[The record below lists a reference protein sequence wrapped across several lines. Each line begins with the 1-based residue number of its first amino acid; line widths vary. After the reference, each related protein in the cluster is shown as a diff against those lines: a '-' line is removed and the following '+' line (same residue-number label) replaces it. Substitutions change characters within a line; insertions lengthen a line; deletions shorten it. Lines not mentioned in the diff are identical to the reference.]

1 MKIYVNIP
9 EFYHENCSSCWTKFI
24 TEQAKDTIRRI
35 MEEENSALFY
45 DDGQNKLFPYFE
57 EEDRHSLWVY
67 KGHKRYFI
75 QEPEFEL
82 LFEWEESDFAEIWEE
97 MDEDEV
103 QEEMVNARAQYMS
116 QLSKIG
122 VESEADIKIPKG
134 YVYIGSY
141 VPALDKEIELP
152 GLIVEFDDD
161 GNELLSPKMFKNTK

>member
-24 TEQAKDTIRRI
+24 KEQAKDTIGRI
-35 MEEENSALFY
+35 MEEEKCALFY
-45 DDGQNKLFPYFE
+45 DDDQNILFPYFE
-57 EEDRHSLWVY
+57 EEDRHSHWVY
-67 KGHKRYFI
+67 KDNKRYFI

-82 LFEWEESDFAEIWEE
+82 LFEWEESDFAEILEE
-97 MDEDEV
+97 MDEEEI
-103 QEEMVNARAQYMS
+103 QEEMVNARVRYMS

-122 VESEADIKIPKG
+122 LDSEADIKIPKG

-141 VPALDKEIELP
+141 VPALDKEIELT